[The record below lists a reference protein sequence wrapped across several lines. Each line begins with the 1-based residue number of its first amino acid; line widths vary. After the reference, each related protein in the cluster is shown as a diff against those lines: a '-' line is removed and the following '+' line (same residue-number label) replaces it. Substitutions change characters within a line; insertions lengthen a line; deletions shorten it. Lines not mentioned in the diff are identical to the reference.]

1 MIAARSKRSGRES
14 VISGEDSPIQRLEY
28 FFFQGQVL
36 KPKFRFRIQFP
47 IAMKLVVMAVFLLA
61 SASAAITYKIAER
74 LEEDATT
81 SAREENLFQA
91 VARSESVQTLLNSY
105 VAKARI
111 IASLM
116 LKDYPSA
123 QDRKTSMDLSFYQ
136 DSDLVALSVVQRP
149 GTPREREVNQIIQT
163 SYLKLFEISEEG
175 AEAYMATVRAAKRFP
190 VESVFAGNVEVRN
203 SSIVDKV
210 PLLTI
215 GFPLAKDDS
224 GQVSQAVIADIRL
237 DRFQA
242 AFADASVR
250 LQFLIDKD
258 GDVLAHPDDSL
269 AAKVTNIKSQVLV
282 SKVLAASAAKGETPF
297 VNPDDNQTYF
307 GAYAKNS
314 FGVIVVSQV
323 SKKLVLEPAVEARN
337 EAIHTTGLALS
348 AALFFVFLF
357 SMSLSTPIERLLDIT
372 HEIAKGNFNVRAQES
387 VHTHDEVGDLAVA
400 FDEMT
405 EGLRERDKIKKTFS
419 KFHGSSVADDI
430 LAGDNTSLRG
440 TAKEVTVFFSDIR
453 DFTAFSEGHTPE
465 EVVEMLNE
473 YFEIMVGIVTKT
485 GGVVDKFIGDAIM
498 AVWGAPHSSGR
509 DAHAAIEACLEM
521 RKQLAELNLR
531 RIARHKVPIKIGM
544 GLHTGIA
551 ISGTI
556 GSTERMEYTVI
567 GDTVNMAARIEA
579 ATKAFGTDL
588 LISEVTAK
596 VLEGQ
601 FLMEKAGDV
610 EAKGKSEPLSL
621 YKVRGT
627 IGEDGIPVLI
637 RTEYSDF
644 DATTDTKIRIA

>member
-1 MIAARSKRSGRES
+1 M
-14 VISGEDSPIQRLEY
+14 
-28 FFFQGQVL
+28 
-36 KPKFRFRIQFP
+36 KPKFRFRFQFP

-91 VARSESVQTLLNSY
+91 VARSESVGSLLNSY

-116 LKDYPSA
+116 LREYPSPE
-123 QDRKTSMDLSFYQ
+123 DRQESMNLSFYQ

-163 SYLKLFEISEEG
+163 SYLKLFDITESG
-175 AEAYMATVRAAKRFP
+175 AESYMATVRAAKRFP
-190 VESVFAGNVEVRN
+190 IESVFAGNVEVRN

-215 GFPLAKDDS
+215 GFPLAKDDT

-237 DRFQA
+237 DRFQV
-242 AFADASVR
+242 AFADAALR

-269 AAKVTNIKSQVLV
+269 AVKVTNIKNQVLV
-282 SKVLAASAAKGETPF
+282 AKVLAANTEKGEMPF
-297 VNPDDNQTYF
+297 VNPDDQQTYF

-314 FGVIVVSQV
+314 YGVVVVSQV

-337 EAIHTTGLALS
+337 EAIHITGLALS

-357 SMSLSTPIERLLDIT
+357 SMTLSTPIEKLLEIT
-372 HEIAKGNFNVRAQES
+372 HEIAKGNFGVRAQDS

-453 DFTAFSEGHTPE
+453 DFTKFSEGHTPE

-473 YFEIMVGIVTKT
+473 YFEIMVGIVTRS

-509 DAHAAIEACLEM
+509 DPEAAIEACIEM
-521 RKQLAELNLR
+521 RKALAELNVK
-531 RIARHKVPIKIGM
+531 RIGRGKVPIKIGM
-544 GLHTGIA
+544 GLHTGVA

-579 ATKAFGTDL
+579 ATKSFGTDL
-588 LISEVTAK
+588 LISELTAQ
-596 VLEGQ
+596 VLQGK
-601 FLMEKAGDV
+601 FLMEKAGVV
-610 EAKGKSEPLSL
+610 EVKGKAEPLSL
-621 YKVRGT
+621 FKVRGT
-627 IGEDGIPVLI
+627 IGADGVPVLV
-637 RTEYSDF
+637 RTDYSDF
-644 DATTDTKIRIA
+644 DATSDAKVRIA